1 MDEDE
6 CLAEFRFRKQDIL
19 ILADILRIPQRFIC
33 EQRSICNGLTG
44 LCMLL
49 KRLSYPCRL
58 GDMISRFAR
67 PVPVISMITNTVIDY
82 IYSQHGHRITTWNHV
97 MMNPEKLQI
106 YANAISAKGAPLD
119 RCFGFIDGTLVQIC
133 RPGKNQR
140 IVYNGHKRVHA
151 IKFQS
156 LALPNGII
164 GNLYGPVGKS

>member
-1 MDEDE
+1 M
-6 CLAEFRFRKQDIL
+6 
-19 ILADILRIPQRFIC
+19 
-33 EQRSICNGLTG
+33 
-44 LCMLL
+44 
-49 KRLSYPCRL
+49 L

-119 RCFGFIDGTLVQIC
+119 RCFGFIDGTLVRIC

>member
-1 MDEDE
+1 MMKNCCFYIVHMSQINPDFPYELYPEFNLNEMDEDE

-19 ILADILRIPQRFIC
+19 ILADILQIPQRFVC
-33 EQRSICNGLTG
+33 EQRSICDGLTG

-119 RCFGFIDGTLVQIC
+119 RCFGFIDGTLVRIC
-133 RPGKNQR
+133 RPGKNQ
-140 IVYNGHKRVHA
+140 
-151 IKFQS
+151 
-156 LALPNGII
+156 
-164 GNLYGPVGKS
+164 